1 MHGVR
6 KLYLSFLSYSG
17 SKCLRSNFQDFVSE
31 RFYCFLN
38 NIGND
43 FWIGLNVLFLQQQQL
58 TVYFFTSTRAE
69 VVVAL
74 FYPRDA
80 VLARD

>member
-1 MHGVR
+1 
-6 KLYLSFLSYSG
+6 
-17 SKCLRSNFQDFVSE
+17 VSE

-43 FWIGLNVLFLQQQQL
+43 FLDRPKRFIFATTTTDSL
-58 TVYFFTSTRAE
+58 FFTSTRAE